1 MLNIS
6 NITGENNPHIRAA
19 GVVAS
24 GFDTWTK
31 TVTRTGARARN
42 RPFPALL
49 ATSVALVADYL
60 MGLPRRFSDRLFAM
74 NDNEAYWRGWQIVR
88 ARGGLTRRYRDPK
101 FDTHAG
107 NAYGQGGAAPS
118 WPYSSRAGAGHRD
131 PRC

>member
-19 GVVAS
+19 DVAAC

-31 TVTRTGARARN
+31 TAARTGALARN
-42 RPFPALL
+42 GRFPAFL
-49 ATSVALVADYL
+49 AVSAALVAASL
-60 MGLPRRFSDRLFAM
+60 MSLPRRLSDRLFAT
-74 NDNEAYWRGWQIVR
+74 NDTEAYWRGWQIVR

-118 WPYSSRAGAGHRD
+118 WPYPARAEAGYCDPHR
-131 PRC
+131 